1 MERAM
6 SSEQAWR
13 GNWRVR
19 LYERVRER
27 GYDSLT
33 AFANARPTASLVAL
47 AEELGQED
55 VVGVQVLS
63 GLLAEAE
70 QRKQVTRF
78 VRDVLV
84 RELSECLPNGWPAVL
99 DDANRFKVAKALG
112 SWIADTPE
120 THKER
125 VRQVRTALLATPPP
139 PGWRPLGPDDELLLT
154 LLPDKE
160 V

>member
-1 MERAM
+1 M
-6 SSEQAWR
+6 SGGRSWE
-13 GNWRVR
+13 GNWRIR
-19 LYERVRER
+19 LHERVHER
-27 GYDSLT
+27 GYTSLT
-33 AFANARPTASLVAL
+33 AFAEARPTASLVAL
-47 AEELGQED
+47 AKELGED
-55 VVGVQVLS
+55 DVAGVQVLS

-70 QRKQVTRF
+70 QRNQVTRF

-99 DDANRFKVAKALG
+99 DDANRFKVAKAIG

-125 VRQVRTALLATPPP
+125 VRQVRTALFATPPP

-154 LLPDKE
+154 LLPDEE

>member
-1 MERAM
+1 MSDGRAW
-6 SSEQAWR
+6 Q
-13 GNWRVR
+13 GNWKVR

-33 AFANARPTASLVAL
+33 AFAEARPAVPLYAL
-47 AEELGQED
+47 AEELGQDD

-84 RELSECLPNGWPAVL
+84 RLLAQSLPDGWPAVM
-99 DDANRFKVAKALG
+99 DDSNRFKVAKALG
-112 SWIADTPE
+112 SWSAYTPE
-120 THKER
+120 THQARAE
-125 VRQVRTALLATPPP
+125 QVRAALRATPPP

-154 LLPDKE
+154 LLPDE
-160 V
+160 EA

>member
-1 MERAM
+1 M
-6 SSEQAWR
+6 SEDRSWE
-13 GNWRVR
+13 GNWKAR

-33 AFANARPTASLVAL
+33 AFANAHPTASLVAL
-47 AEELGQED
+47 ADELGPD
-55 VVGVQVLS
+55 DIAGVQVLS

-84 RELSECLPNGWPAVL
+84 RMLSQSLPDGWPTVL
-99 DDANRFKVAKALG
+99 DDANRFKVAKAIG
-112 SWIADTPE
+112 RWFAYTPE

-125 VRQVRTALLATPPP
+125 ADRAGDALLATTPP
-139 PGWRPLGPDDELLLT
+139 PGWLPRGPDDELLLT
-154 LLPDKE
+154 LLPDEE

>member
-1 MERAM
+1 MSDGRAW
-6 SSEQAWR
+6 Q
-13 GNWRVR
+13 GNMKAR
-19 LYERVRER
+19 LYERVRKL

-47 AEELGQED
+47 ADELGKD
-55 VVGVQVLS
+55 DIAGVQVLS

-70 QRKQVTRF
+70 QHKQVTRF

-84 RELSECLPNGWPAVL
+84 RMLCQSLPNGWPAVL
-99 DDANRFKVAKALG
+99 DDTHRFKVAKALG
-112 SWIADTPE
+112 SWFAYTPE

-125 VRQVRTALLATPPP
+125 ADKAGDALLATPPP
-139 PGWRPLGPDDELLLT
+139 PGWRPLGPDDELLRT
-154 LLPDKE
+154 LLPDEE